1 GPRDRSAVRRR
12 EAPGLRPR
20 RRGLGAQAHL
30 AGAGRA
36 AAGLLPA
43 GDRTARAGGRAAL
56 TRRRVLRATPSC
68 SAVTFRHTARPPHRV
83 RGGLGPVVDR
93 RPGTSPHCGKDN
105 IMAQRTRRPLI
116 GVTAGTRTMMSGAWA
131 GHDAVAVNE
140 HYVRALR
147 EAGARPVIIAPQD
160 EWSDEEVAELDG
172 LVLTGGTDLDPAA
185 WGEDALDTDEGG
197 ALHRHLPADLPQRPV
212 TGLRPTTVQ
221 AEVDAASDLALAVG
235 TSAEVTAFHHQGVR
249 AVSGDLRIV
258 ARHASALPLAVEADT
273 GSNVL
278 GVQWHP
284 EIDGERGAAL
294 FESLLTAIRHREVSA
309 PAASLV

>member
-1 GPRDRSAVRRR
+1 
-12 EAPGLRPR
+12 
-20 RRGLGAQAHL
+20 
-30 AGAGRA
+30 
-36 AAGLLPA
+36 
-43 GDRTARAGGRAAL
+43 
-56 TRRRVLRATPSC
+56 
-68 SAVTFRHTARPPHRV
+68 
-83 RGGLGPVVDR
+83 
-93 RPGTSPHCGKDN
+93 
-105 IMAQRTRRPLI
+105 MAQRTRRPLI

-185 WGEDALDTDEGG
+185 WGEDALATDMTPDPERDAFETALYRAAREAGVPVLGICRGLQIIVIAEGG
-197 ALHRHLPADLPQRPV
+197 ALHRHLPADLPEHPV
-212 TGLRPTTVQ
+212 TGLQPTAVR
-221 AEVDAASDLALAVG
+221 AEVDAASDLALALG

-249 AVSGDLRIV
+249 AVSGQLRIV
-258 ARHASALPLAVEADT
+258 ARHASGLPLAVEAAS
-273 GSNVL
+273 GSSVL

-284 EIDGERGAAL
+284 EIDGERGAAV

-309 PAASLV
+309 PAATLV